1 MLSFDIDQVYSR
13 TQPAYRGKNLYPFFR
28 NRNNKFL
35 PLQFSYSFRQNT
47 GMKKENDITYFA
59 QLLFRNDK
67 TVFGIRQDD
76 RLLHSYIIGK
86 TGTGKSTLI
95 QTMVMQDI
103 NAGRGVCLLDPH
115 GDLVESVFRAIP
127 ENRIKDIIY
136 FNVPDVSL
144 KLKYNPFKNVSYE
157 KRSLVA
163 SSILDVFKKLWSDA
177 WGVKLEH
184 ILRYA
189 ILTLLDQPSA
199 TIADIPKILL
209 DRSYR
214 RQAITHVKNESVKNF
229 WEKEFSNYNKYD
241 LLPALNKVGGM
252 LAHPAIKRVLIE
264 NPLEISLRKAMD
276 EKKIILVNLSKG
288 HLGEDI
294 AHILG
299 ALLISSISSAAFSR
313 VDIAEEERVPYMVYM
328 DEFHNFT
335 TLSLVNMFSELRK
348 FKVGLTLA
356 HQYIHQLD
364 DEIKQAII
372 GNAGTLISFRLGA
385 EDAQFMSL
393 EMFPTFDMEDFI
405 NLPNRHIYLKLM
417 IDGAPSRPFSA
428 TTIHLDQV

>member
-1 MLSFDIDQVYSR
+1 MQL
-13 TQPAYRGKNLYPFFR
+13 N
-28 NRNNKFL
+28 
-35 PLQFSYSFRQNT
+35 
-47 GMKKENDITYFA
+47 NDITYFA
-59 QLLFRNDK
+59 KLLFRNEQK
-67 TVFGIRQDD
+67 VFGIRQDD
-76 RLLHSYIIGK
+76 RLLHTYIIGK

-95 QTMVMQDI
+95 NTMVMQDI
-103 NAGRGVCLLDPH
+103 YAGRGICLLDPH
-115 GDLVESVFRAIP
+115 GDLVESVMKSVPADRQ
-127 ENRIKDIIY
+127 KDIIY
-136 FNVPDVSL
+136 FNVPDIAL
-144 KLKYNPFKNVSYE
+144 KLKYNPFKKVSYE

-209 DRSYR
+209 DRTYR
-214 RQAITHVKNESVKNF
+214 RQAISHVKNPSVKDF
-229 WEKEFSNYNKYD
+229 WEKEFTNFNKYD
-241 LLPALNKVGGM
+241 LLPALNKIGGM

-264 NPLEISLRKAMD
+264 NPNEISLRKAMD

-288 HLGEDI
+288 HLGEDV

-313 VDIAEEERVPYMVYM
+313 VDTIEEARVPFMVFM

-356 HQYIHQLD
+356 HQYMDQLD
-364 DEIKQAII
+364 DEIRSAIL
-372 GNAGTLISFRLGA
+372 GNAGTIISFRLGS
-385 EDAQFMSL
+385 EDSQFMAL
-393 EMFPTFDMEDFI
+393 EMFPTFSMEDFI

-428 TTIHLDQV
+428 IVNKV

>member
-1 MLSFDIDQVYSR
+1 M
-13 TQPAYRGKNLYPFFR
+13 PN
-28 NRNNKFL
+28 
-35 PLQFSYSFRQNT
+35 
-47 GMKKENDITYFA
+47 ENDITYFA

-67 TVFGIRQDD
+67 RIFGIKQED
-76 RLLHSYIIGK
+76 RLLHTYIIGK

-103 NAGRGVCLLDPH
+103 RAGRGVCLLDPH
-115 GDLVESVFRAIP
+115 GDLVEKVYKDIP
-127 ENRIKDIIY
+127 AERQKDIIY

-144 KLKYNPFKNVSYE
+144 NLKYNPFKKVSYE

-189 ILTLLDQPSA
+189 ILTLLDQPNA
-199 TIADIPKILL
+199 TIADIPKVLL
-209 DRSYR
+209 DKSYR
-214 RQAITHVKNESVKNF
+214 RQAIIHVKNPSVKDF
-229 WEKEFSNYNKYD
+229 WEKEFNGFNKYD
-241 LLPALNKVGGM
+241 LLPALNKIGGM
-252 LAHPAIKRVLIE
+252 LAHPVIKRVLIE
-264 NPLEISLRKAMD
+264 NPNEISLRKAMD
-276 EKKIILVNLSKG
+276 EKKVVLVNLSKG
-288 HLGEDI
+288 HLGEDV

-313 VDIAEEERVPYMVYM
+313 VDTAEESRVPFMVYM

-348 FKVGLTLA
+348 FKVGMTLA
-356 HQYIHQLD
+356 HQYMDQLD
-364 DEIKQAII
+364 DEIRSAIL
-372 GNAGTLISFRLGA
+372 GNAGTIISFRVGP
-385 EDAQFMSL
+385 EDAQFMAL
-393 EMFPTFDMEDFI
+393 EMFPVFDMEDFL

-428 TTIHLDQV
+428 LTISSP